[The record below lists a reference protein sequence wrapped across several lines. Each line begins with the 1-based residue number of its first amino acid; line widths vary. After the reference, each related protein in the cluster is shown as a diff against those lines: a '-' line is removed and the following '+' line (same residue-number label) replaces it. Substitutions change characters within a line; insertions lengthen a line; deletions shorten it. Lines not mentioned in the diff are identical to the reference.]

1 MDIIQLLPDSVANQ
15 IAAGE
20 VIQRPASV
28 IKELVENAIDAG
40 AKTIKVL
47 VVDAGRTSIQIIDD
61 GCGMS
66 ETDARLSF
74 ERHATSK
81 IRKADDLFA
90 LHTMGFRGEALA
102 SVAAVA
108 QVTLQ
113 TRREEDEL
121 GTRITIE
128 GSRVVSQEPVACAV
142 GSNFSVENL
151 FFNVP
156 ARRKFLKSNTTE
168 MSNINQTFERIV
180 LVYPHISFV
189 LYNNGQEAM
198 NLPAA
203 SLRQRIID
211 VFGKKINQSLLSL
224 DTATTLCKITGFV
237 GKPESARKKGAKQ
250 FFFVNGRYMK
260 HPYFHKAV
268 QMAFERLVPSGDQV
282 PYFIYFEV
290 NPEDIDVN
298 IHPVKTE
305 IKFENEQ
312 AIWQILMATVRDAV
326 GKFSGVTEI
335 DFDVEGRPDI
345 PVYNPESMIDAQQP
359 TIEIDSSYNPFACSQ
374 RTSDEPQ
381 YLKPSHSASGGGRS
395 SHSGGIP
402 SSSLGLS
409 DYKPRHNAQEWENLY
424 QPSAINLD
432 DTSDDLTLQSSG
444 NLFSSSLNEE
454 EDEQASLLNRG
465 HEHLQYSGRYI
476 MTQVEGGVMITDQYR
491 ADVRILFE
499 YYMHNLETKTSST
512 QKLLFPEVMQ
522 FPPSYSPYLSTAI
535 SEMCSLGFEISE
547 EGNGSYSVSGI
558 PGGLAG
564 LDAVTLVNELVSAVV
579 EYGSDVKSEINSF
592 LALQL
597 AQRAATPYGEI
608 LSQEQMESLIER
620 LLACENYRY
629 TPDGKTVTV
638 ILTNNEIEQRF

>member
-1 MDIIQLLPDSVANQ
+1 M
-15 IAAGE
+15 
-20 VIQRPASV
+20 
-28 IKELVENAIDAG
+28 
-40 AKTIKVL
+40 
-47 VVDAGRTSIQIIDD
+47 
-61 GCGMS
+61 
-66 ETDARLSF
+66 
-74 ERHATSK
+74 
-81 IRKADDLFA
+81 
-90 LHTMGFRGEALA
+90 
-102 SVAAVA
+102 
-108 QVTLQ
+108 
-113 TRREEDEL
+113 
-121 GTRITIE
+121 
-128 GSRVVSQEPVACAV
+128 CAV
-142 GSNFSVENL
+142 GSNFCVENL

-180 LVYPHISFV
+180 LVYPQISFV
-189 LYNNGQEAM
+189 LYNNGQEVM

-345 PVYNPESMIDAQQP
+345 PVYNPEVMMDAQQP
-359 TIEIDSSYNPFACSQ
+359 TIEIDSSYNPFAC
-374 RTSDEPQ
+374 TPCDLDEPQ
-381 YLKPSHSASGGGRS
+381 YLKKTSHSGQNSRG
-395 SHSGGIP
+395 GGIP
-402 SSSLGLS
+402 SSSLGLT
-409 DYKPRHNAQEWENLY
+409 DYKPRQSTQEWENLY

-432 DTSDDLTLQSSG
+432 DNIDDSTSLSSG
-444 NLFSSSLNEE
+444 NLFASSLNEDE
-454 EDEQASLLNRG
+454 EDQTPLLNRG
-465 HEHLQYSGRYI
+465 HEHLQYRGQYI
-476 MTQVEGGVMITDQYR
+476 VTQVENGLMFTDQYR

-499 YYMHNLETKTSST
+499 YYMHNLETRTSST
-512 QKLLFPEVMQ
+512 QKILFPEVVQ
-522 FPPSYSPYLSTAI
+522 FPPSYSPYLETAI

-547 EGNGSYSVSGI
+547 EGNGCYSVSGI

-629 TPDGKTVTV
+629 TPDGKTVMS
-638 ILTNNEIEQRF
+638 ILANNDIERLF

>member
-40 AKTIKVL
+40 AKTIKVF

-102 SVAAVA
+102 SIAAVA

-113 TRREEDEL
+113 TRRAEDEL
-121 GTRITIE
+121 GTRITLE
-128 GSRVVSQEPVACAV
+128 GSHVTSQEPVACAV
-142 GSNFSVENL
+142 GSSFCVENL
-151 FFNVP
+151 SFNVP

-180 LVYPHISFV
+180 LVYPHISFI

-211 VFGKKINQSLLSL
+211 VFGKKINQALLPL

-282 PYFIYFEV
+282 PYFIYFDV

-345 PVYNPESMIDAQQP
+345 PVYNPEALKDAKQP
-359 TIEIDSSYNPFACSQ
+359 TIEIDSSYNPFLC
-374 RTSDEPQ
+374 TPSDEPQ
-381 YLKPSHSASGGGRS
+381 YLKKAARDTSGS
-395 SHSGGIP
+395 SRGSRNGGGIP
-402 SSSLGLS
+402 SSSLGIS
-409 DYKPRHNAQEWENLY
+409 DYKPRQNTQQWENLY
-424 QPSAINLD
+424 QSSAINID
-432 DTSDDLTLQSSG
+432 DTPAGDE
-444 NLFSSSLNEE
+444 NIFSSVLNDF
-454 EDEQASLLNRG
+454 EDEQVPLLNRG

-476 MTQVEGGVMITDQYR
+476 VTQVENGLMLTDQYR

-499 YYMHNLETKTSST
+499 YYMHSLATRTSST
-512 QKLLFPEVMQ
+512 QKILFPETVQ

-535 SEMCSLGFEISE
+535 SEMCSLGFEINKE
-547 EGNGSYSVSGI
+547 DNGGYSVSGI
-558 PGGLAG
+558 PAGLAG

-597 AQRAATPYGEI
+597 AERAATPYGEI
-608 LSQEQMESLIER
+608 LSQEQMENMIER
-620 LLACENYRY
+620 LLQCENSRY
-629 TPDGKTVTV
+629 TPDGKTITV
-638 ILTNNEIEQRF
+638 IWAEKEIEQHF